1 MPRIPSRSLLVLSL
15 ILAAC
20 DRAPEGPLGGTIIVG
35 TAGDADALIPS
46 LAGSIQGRV
55 VGELLFDRLVEMGP
69 DLNVNGDGGFIG
81 RLAHRWSWSADS
93 LTITFTLNP
102 AARWHDGYPVRS
114 QDVLAGYA
122 VIKEPANGSS
132 LASHF
137 GNIDSVSVSD
147 SLTVHVHFAKRSA
160 EQFYASSQIFPLPAH
175 LVASVAPG
183 ELNRSD
189 FGRAPI
195 GSGRY
200 RLVMWEAKSRLELA
214 AVEAHYRGRARLD
227 RVVFTYTPEAA
238 TGLARVWAAESDLW
252 EPLTPNDVAEASRR
266 AHVRVMSGPGYDY
279 GFLAFNFRD
288 AKDNARPHALFTD
301 RALRRALTMAVD
313 RDALRRAMFDSLAM
327 PSFGP
332 FTRPQNTS
340 DTTIAQIPFD
350 RAAAAL
356 KLDSLGWTTVGS
368 DGIRTRGA
376 QRLSF
381 GILVP
386 TSSAVRM
393 RASVLLQEQLRLVGV
408 EVLVD
413 AMEFGAMR
421 EQWQAGRFDATIGG
435 WRTTP
440 SPSGIRGTWGSPAI
454 SRGARQN
461 VGSYANA
468 EFDAAVE
475 TGLGAID
482 PADRRTHMRRAYQ
495 IIVDDAPAIWLYE
508 VRNAAAIH
516 KRFNIPRW
524 RSDAWWTTLSDW
536 SVDPEQRLPRD
547 ARPATP

>member
-1 MPRIPSRSLLVLSL
+1 MTHILSRSLLVFS
-15 ILAAC
+15 ILAAAC

-46 LAGSIQGRV
+46 LAGSIQGRL

-69 DLNVNGDGGFIG
+69 ELNVNGDGGFAS
-81 RLAHRWSWSADS
+81 RLARSWSWSADS
-93 LTITFTLNP
+93 LTITFVLDP
-102 AARWHDGYPVRS
+102 SAKWHDGFPVRS

-122 VIKEPANGSS
+122 VINEPANGSS
-132 LASHF
+132 LRSHF
-137 GNIDSVSVSD
+137 GDVDSVAATD
-147 SLTVHVHFAKRSA
+147 SLTVNVHFSKRSA
-160 EQFYASSQIFPLPAH
+160 EQFYAASQIFPLPSH
-175 LVASVAPG
+175 LVSTIPAG
-183 ELNRSD
+183 ELNRSE
-189 FGRAPI
+189 FGRAPV
-195 GSGRY
+195 GNGKY

-214 AVEAHYRGRARLD
+214 AVEDHYRGRARLD
-227 RVVFTYTPEAA
+227 RVVFTYTPEPG
-238 TGLARVWAAESDLW
+238 TGLARVWAAESDFW
-252 EPLTPNDVAEASRR
+252 EPLTPNDVAEAAGRE
-266 AHVRVMSGPGYDY
+266 HVRVMSGPGFDY

-288 AKDNARPHALFTD
+288 AKDNTRPHALFAD
-301 RALRRALTMAVD
+301 RELRRALTMAVD

-340 DTTIAQIPFD
+340 DTTITQIPFD
-350 RAAAAL
+350 RLAAERT
-356 KLDSLGWTTVGS
+356 LDSLGWTDVGA
-368 DGIRTRGA
+368 DGIRMRGA

-381 GILVP
+381 AILVP

-408 EVLVD
+408 EVAVD

-454 SRGARQN
+454 SRGAGQN
-461 VGSYANA
+461 TGSYANDD
-468 EFDAAVE
+468 FDAAVE
-475 TGLGAID
+475 AGLGALD
-482 PADRRTHMRRAYQ
+482 PAERRMYMRRAYQ
-495 IIVDDAPAIWLYE
+495 TIVDDAAAIWLYE

-516 KRFNIPRW
+516 ERFNVPRW
-524 RSDAWWTTLSDW
+524 RSEAWWTTLSEW
-536 SVDPEQRLPRD
+536 SVDPERRLPRD